1 VRRLLPSTTSLVAAA
16 LVALAALLA
25 LTAGLAPEAAEATQL
40 LFLAQGVAELAA
52 AAVCGAIAVRARG
65 RSRWFWS
72 LVAAW
77 MGLYGAAALT
87 FGIGTLAGWGAP
99 ARGDLDAL
107 WVPGYAPLVAAL
119 LVLHR
124 ELVGRRGWGGVL
136 ESLAIA
142 CALGLFVWEGLV
154 APVGPSAEG
163 LLSQSA
169 GLAAFA
175 AIDLFCVCLVT
186 WLIVRNGLR
195 PRWMAALLGAVV
207 AQALSDML
215 YLRASA
221 LGEAGSLRASSCL
234 AVVTAALVAVMAARR
249 LTGDR
254 ARVHGPLPTA
264 PFWTQMLPLPVCFA
278 AGVTAVLR
286 PGERHLGVLA
296 LLALVAVMARLVV
309 SARRAE
315 HLARENAR
323 LARTDPLTGA
333 DNRRVLVE
341 ELGRAVSHADRS
353 GAPLAAVA
361 LDLDRFKEVND
372 RLGHAMGDR
381 LLVVAAE
388 LMHARLRASDRLFRL
403 GGDEFLVLAPGSA
416 SGDALVLAE
425 RLVAAVADA
434 GEALVPEV
442 GVTASA
448 GVAVYPGDAG
458 GSEALLRRAD
468 DALYAAKGAGAG
480 RAYATA

>member
-1 VRRLLPSTTSLVAAA
+1 VRRRLPSTASLVAAA
-16 LVALAALLA
+16 VAALAAALA
-25 LTAGLAPEAAEATQL
+25 LTAGLAPDAAGAAQP
-40 LFLAQGVAELAA
+40 FLAQGVAELAA
-52 AAVCGAIAVRARG
+52 GAVCAAIAVRARG
-65 RSRWFWS
+65 ASRWFWS
-72 LVAAW
+72 FVAAW
-77 MGLYGAAALT
+77 MGLYGSAALT

-99 ARGDLDAL
+99 AGGGLDGL
-107 WVPGYAPLVAAL
+107 WVPAYVPLVAAL

-142 CALGLFVWEGLV
+142 CALGLFVWEGIV
-154 APVGPSAEG
+154 VPVGPSAHG
-163 LLSQSA
+163 LLSDQA
-169 GLAAFA
+169 GVAAFA

-186 WLIVRNGLR
+186 WLIVRNALR
-195 PRWMAALLGAVV
+195 PRWIAALLGAVL
-207 AQALSDML
+207 AQALSDVL

-221 LGEAGSLRASSCL
+221 LGEEGSLWASSCL
-234 AVVTAALVAVMAARR
+234 AVVTAALVAAMAARR

-254 ARVHGPLPTA
+254 ARAQGRAAAA

-278 AGVTAVLR
+278 AGVMAVLR
-286 PGERHLGVLA
+286 PGDRHLGVLA
-296 LLALVAVMARLVV
+296 LLALVAVMARLVAV
-309 SARRAE
+309 ARRTE

-333 DNRRVLVE
+333 DNRRVLAE
-341 ELGRAVSHADRS
+341 ELERAVSHADRS
-353 GAPLAAVA
+353 GAPLAALA

-372 RLGHAMGDR
+372 RHGHAMGDR

-388 LMHARLRASDRLFRL
+388 VMRGRLRGADRLFRL

-416 SGDALVLAE
+416 PGDALALAE

-434 GEALVPEV
+434 GAALVPEV

-448 GVAVYPGDAG
+448 GVAVYPHDAA
-458 GSEALLRRAD
+458 GSQALLRRAD

-480 RAYATA
+480 RAYAPA